1 MLALILDWLGPHRA
15 YTIFCWP
22 YVGPDPMEWLSLR
35 MANTMMLALILDLL
49 CLHMANTMLFCWPYV
64 GPDLGLVGPS
74 HGQHYVVLLA
84 LRWAFKWPT
93 LYDYVYYSRANVIPP
108 SKITWFQR

>member
-22 YVGPDPMEWLSLR
+22 YVGPDPMEWLGLR
-35 MANTMMLALILDLL
+35 MANTMM
-49 CLHMANTMLFCWPYV
+49 CWPDV

-84 LRWAFKWPT
+84 LRWP
-93 LYDYVYYSRANVIPP
+93 
-108 SKITWFQR
+108 